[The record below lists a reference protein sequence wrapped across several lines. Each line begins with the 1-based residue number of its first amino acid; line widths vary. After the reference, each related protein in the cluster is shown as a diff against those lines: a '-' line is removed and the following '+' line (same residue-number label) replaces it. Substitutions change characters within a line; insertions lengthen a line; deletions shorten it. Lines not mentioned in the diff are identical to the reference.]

1 MALSF
6 ERAVH
11 VSGGAIGAS
20 SGVPDI
26 VLVGR
31 ERFLRCHARG
41 GSLFRST
48 RHHQRRHW
56 SSPRRRP

>member
-41 GSLFRST
+41 GSLFPST
-48 RHHQRRHW
+48 LIA
-56 SSPRRRP
+56 